1 MKSEKW
7 KVKNEKCKK
16 NYSLFTIHSSLNLI
30 GLLRRFIFVPPP
42 TLAHALAVLGLPTLE
57 NSTLFFSIDSWIFIG
72 KLKKNKELFCQRSK
86 AQNCP
91 QAILHNA
98 SYIIVQEKMIFLL
111 FFIGIFSF
119 TIIALCKIAARPT
132 LPTLAQSPQGLCS
145 FFYKKSLLPVIARN
159 EATCSKAFLI
169 KKSSFHSDR
178 IIQKVVF

>member
-1 MKSEKW
+1 M
-7 KVKNEKCKK
+7 
-16 NYSLFTIHSSLNLI
+16 
-30 GLLRRFIFVPPP
+30 LRRFICVPPP

-145 FFYKKSLLPVIARN
+145 FFVKIAQNIPAKKNIRIGQSLQKIELPLRQDYPKG
-159 EATCSKAFLI
+159 SFLI
-169 KKSSFHSDR
+169 
-178 IIQKVVF
+178 